1 MIILGEF
8 LKKIYGTET
17 KDAPQIWIY
26 DGFGCEVESGSTD
39 GLFTIFKSCYIPEI
53 SLSEDLLKKQVAGI
67 MRTDYGIAVCV
78 EDVEED

>member
-1 MIILGEF
+1 MILLEEF
-8 LKKIYGTET
+8 LEKIYGTET
-17 KDAPQIWIY
+17 KDSPSVWIY
-26 DGFGCEVESGSTD
+26 DGMGCQVENGSVD
-39 GLFTIFKSCYIPEI
+39 ELFVIFKSGYIPEI

>member
-26 DGFGCEVESGSTD
+26 DGFDCEVESGSTD
-39 GLFTIFKSCYIPEI
+39 GLLRFSKAVIFQRSAYQKTCLKSKLRE
-53 SLSEDLLKKQVAGI
+53 S
-67 MRTDYGIAVCV
+67 
-78 EDVEED
+78 